1 MTNKSLGVIGG
12 LGPLATAYFLE
23 LCIYMTDAKADQDHL
38 DMIIYNTP
46 STPDRTAHILD
57 SSAPSPLPQMLSV
70 GKALQQQGVSCIGI
84 PCMTAHYF
92 FPQLE
97 ESLSVPLINS
107 IEETVKHLK
116 ENGVQKVG
124 IMATDG
130 SIRTGLFQ
138 QELTRQGLTA
148 IEPDPEAQAKVMH
161 VIYQNVK
168 AGKPVELGKFFSAAD
183 NLRKQGADA
192 IILGCTELSL
202 VKRDYPIGPGFIDT
216 MEVLARQAIL
226 TCEKPLKA
234 QYHCLI
240 TK

>member
-1 MTNKSLGVIGG
+1 MTDKTLGVIGG

-23 LCIYMTDAKADQDHL
+23 LLIEMTDAKTDQEHL
-38 DMIIYNTP
+38 DAIIYNTP

-57 SSAPSPLPQMLSV
+57 CSAPDPLPKMLAV
-70 GKALQQQGVSCIGI
+70 GQKLSQQGVSAIAI

-97 ESLSVPLINS
+97 ANISAPLINTL
-107 IEETVKHLK
+107 EETVKHLK
-116 ENGVQKVG
+116 ENGIHKVG

-138 QELTRQGLTA
+138 QELNRQGLTA
-148 IEPDPEAQAKVMH
+148 IVPEKDAQKKVMH

-168 AGKPVELGKFFSAAD
+168 AGKPAELDKFFSAAD
-183 NLRKQGADA
+183 NLLGQGAEA

-202 VKRDYPIGPGFIDT
+202 VKRDYPIGAGFIDA

-226 TCEKPLKA
+226 TCGKPLKA
-234 QYHCLI
+234 QYNCLI